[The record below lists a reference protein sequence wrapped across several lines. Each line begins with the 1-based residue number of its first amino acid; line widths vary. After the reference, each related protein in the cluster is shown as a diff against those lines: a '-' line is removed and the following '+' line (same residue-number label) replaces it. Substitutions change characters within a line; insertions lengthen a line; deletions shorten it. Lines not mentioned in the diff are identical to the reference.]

1 MFVRRKGERVDGN
14 GFKDRYTHTYIYA
27 HARMNKTMLLS
38 DVNDRDK
45 TILKTTKFASIYR
58 VKDRYVIKAISTD
71 FIIPPHNYNR
81 EIYILEQLNLKQR
94 ETGVHYCIELFE
106 HRVVPANDEV
116 ELLFPWYQC
125 TLHDFMRKQHSR
137 VESASGTK
145 LKFNPYYDATIGGND
160 NDDGARGD
168 QCENLDRGQVRYSNH
183 FDVDRYALNFLQQI
197 SSALQFLHENG
208 IIHRDLKPEN
218 IVMEVGSHCEDEYKL
233 VLIDFGISYSND
245 YKGDNNGETWE
256 AKITDVSTSVYKA
269 PELLFGVQN
278 YGYKIDI
285 WSLMVLAS
293 QWFQLET
300 TCAAS
305 SAVSPLHM
313 AAVVDD
319 GINEMENGSDIR
331 LIMSIFEAFGVPK
344 IDQWEDVKNFGSAEA
359 FTSVFG
365 SGGDGKYIL
374 DLAPDEQHTRI
385 LKLFPKLDEIKDDR
399 IRSKLVECILG
410 MVSYDSASRWSS
422 DQLVGTLKD

>member
-1 MFVRRKGERVDGN
+1 
-14 GFKDRYTHTYIYA
+14 
-27 HARMNKTMLLS
+27 MLLS
-38 DVNDRDK
+38 DINDKDK
-45 TILKTTKFASIYR
+45 TIIKTTKFASIYR
-58 VKDRYVIKAISTD
+58 VRDRYVIKVISTD

-94 ETGVHYCIELFE
+94 EARVNYCIELFE
-106 HRVVPANDEV
+106 HRVVPADDEV

-125 TLHDFMRKQHSR
+125 TLHDFMRRNYSR

-145 LKFNPYYDATIGGND
+145 LKFNPYYDATIGS
-160 NDDGARGD
+160 NDDD
-168 QCENLDRGQVRYSNH
+168 HYEDLDKGQVRYSNH
-183 FDVDRYALNFLQQI
+183 FDVDRYALNFFQQL

-208 IIHRDLKPEN
+208 VIHRDLKPEN
-218 IVMEVGSHCEDEYKL
+218 IVMKGCGHYEEEEGEEEYKL
-233 VLIDFGISYSND
+233 ILIDFGISYSRD

-256 AKITDVSTSVYKA
+256 NKITDVSTSVYKA

-285 WSLMVLAS
+285 WSLMVLVS
-293 QWFQLET
+293 QWFQSET
-300 TCAAS
+300 TCPVS

-319 GINEMENGSDIR
+319 GINEIENGSDIR

-359 FTSVFG
+359 FTSLFG
-365 SGGDGKYIL
+365 SSGDGKYIL
-374 DLAPDEQHTRI
+374 DLTPDIQHSRI
-385 LKLFPKLDEIKDDR
+385 MKLFPRLDEIKDDKV
-399 IRSKLVECILG
+399 RSKLVECILG
-410 MVSYDSASRWSS
+410 MVPYDSASRWSS
-422 DQLVGTLKD
+422 DQLVDTLRD